1 MKWIGRRGSSNVDDR
16 RRMGGGRIAMG
27 GGIGSIVVIA
37 IVWLL
42 GGDPSQVLNQMQ
54 GQQGEQ
60 VATTA
65 EEDSVAQFVSVVL
78 ADTEEVWD
86 AIFSENG
93 QSYRKPTMVLF
104 RGAVQSACGSA
115 SSASGPF
122 YCSEDERIYIDLS
135 FCDEL
140 RGRFGAPGDFA
151 IAYVIAHEVG
161 HHVQNLLGTLGQVND
176 ERSRVGEKQA
186 NKLTVRLELQADY
199 YAGVW
204 AYHAQNTLL
213 VVEKGDIGEAMNA
226 AAAVG
231 DDRLQ
236 MQSQGQV
243 VPDAFTH
250 GTSEQRMEWFK
261 KGYTSGRLEQGDTF
275 GRGAI

>member
-1 MKWIGRRGSSNVDDR
+1 MEDR

-27 GGIGSIVVIA
+27 GGIGSIIVVA

-42 GGDPSQVLNQMQ
+42 GGDPSQVLNQLQ
-54 GQQGEQ
+54 NQSGQQ
-60 VATTA
+60 VTNTA
-65 EEDSVAQFVSVVL
+65 AEDSMAQFVSVVL
-78 ADTEEVWD
+78 ADTEEIWTSL
-86 AIFSENG
+86 FSEYG
-93 QSYRKPTMVLF
+93 ETYRKPTLVLF
-104 RGAVQSACGSA
+104 RGAVESACGSA

-122 YCSEDERIYIDLS
+122 YCSSDEKIYIDLS

-140 RGRFGAPGDFA
+140 RERFGAPGDFA

-161 HHVQNLLGTLGQVND
+161 HHVQNLMGTLGKIND
-176 ERSRVGEKQA
+176 QRGNANEREA

-204 AYHAQNTLL
+204 AYHAQNTLNIL
-213 VVEKGDIGEAMNA
+213 EQGDIGEAINA

-236 MQSQGQV
+236 MQTQGHV

-261 KGYTSGRLEQGDTF
+261 RGYQSGRLEDGDTF
-275 GRGAI
+275 RQRSI